1 MNDAIHIIVLAS
13 AAAAL
18 GAAAGWS
25 ARAVVQRRRL
35 RRRQRFFGLP
45 AGSECVL
52 VTGQEPGAGGRGLS
66 RHDAYALLELSGL
79 IRECGAHP
87 QIAAHEEV
95 GQGFGTRTE
104 FCVGGPASNR
114 RTGAHLRSMLPGVA
128 VEGGHG
134 GRRDATAFTVGQETY
149 RLAEGEAEYA
159 LLARLRGPEGGRP
172 VFLAA
177 GQRGI
182 AGQAAVRYLVRHQAR
197 LARAHGPDGTFCLLL
212 KVVNSD
218 AYGPDLVELVADVTR
233 VAATAPPGGT
243 GTTETA
249 GTSETAGTTEPA
261 EASGTEKSARKS
273 S

>member
-1 MNDAIHIIVLAS
+1 MNHDIRIIVLGLV
-13 AAAAL
+13 AAAL

-25 ARAVVQRRRL
+25 ARAVAQRRRL

-45 AGSECVL
+45 AGSECLL
-52 VTGQEPGAGGRGLS
+52 VAGQEPGAGGRGLS
-66 RHDAYALLELSGL
+66 RQDTFALLELSGL
-79 IRECGAHP
+79 VRECGAHA
-87 QIAAHEEV
+87 QIAAPEEV

-104 FCVGGPASNR
+104 FCVGGPAANR

-128 VEGGHG
+128 VDG
-134 GRRDATAFTVGQETY
+134 GRREVTAFTLGGETH
-149 RLAEGEAEYA
+149 RLVEGEAEYA

-197 LARAHGPDGTFCLLL
+197 LARAHGLDGTFCLLL

-218 AYGPDLVELVADVTR
+218 AYGPDVVELVADVTR
-233 VAATAPPGGT
+233 VAATPPPGGP
-243 GTTETA
+243 ETA
-249 GTSETAGTTEPA
+249 GTGEPGGPGRTGGPA
-261 EASGTEKSARKS
+261 ESPPGKS
-273 S
+273 